1 MKNIFAKLSLF
12 VAAAVMAA
20 ALSATIFAQASTAE
34 PPKPIIFAVMG
45 DTGSGDDA
53 QRAVA
58 QQMVKQRQQKPFEF
72 VIMIVVTTKITKK
85 DSATGW
91 TADRKITG
99 IVESATRTIPAIT
112 EKEIRLTAKAFAKAT
127 LRVIRDTTAGEGGNE
142 EGKQCG
148 QPFGMSA
155 LRQKPQAEKSAA
167 FLRSTWPLIF

>member
-1 MKNIFAKLSLF
+1 MIVGKIAGIAGMTVGKI
-12 VAAAVMAA
+12 AA
-20 ALSATIFAQASTAE
+20 TAGM
-34 PPKPIIFAVMG
+34 IVG
-45 DTGSGDDA
+45 
-53 QRAVA
+53 
-58 QQMVKQRQQKPFEF
+58 
-72 VIMIVVTTKITKK
+72 MIVVTTKITKK